1 MTRPLEK
8 NIHSFVV
15 KLWLEEE
22 TTEQGVPLWRGQI
35 THVPSGDRS
44 FFQNLG
50 EIMHFITQYLVPK

>member
-1 MTRPLEK
+1 MTRPLEL

-22 TTEQGVPLWRGQI
+22 TTDQGGPLWRGHI
-35 THVPSGDRS
+35 THVPSGERS

-50 EIMHFITQYLVPK
+50 DIVIFIAQYLVPK